1 MILTMRC
8 RSDADSASDLHCCVF
23 PDSRARHAVGLAHM
37 PDQRGSVMERTFE
50 FTAGIFVRR
59 QVRDELNRIKFYGVS
74 IDWLET
80 KKALESDFVVKA
92 PQWVI
97 DNIKRSIVAWNAK

>member
-1 MILTMRC
+1 MKF
-8 RSDADSASDLHCCVF
+8 RSDVDRTRDLYCCMF
-23 PDSRARHAVGLAHM
+23 SDSRASHTVGMAHM
-37 PDQRGSVMERTFE
+37 LDQRGSLMERTFE

>member
-1 MILTMRC
+1 MK
-8 RSDADSASDLHCCVF
+8 
-23 PDSRARHAVGLAHM
+23 
-37 PDQRGSVMERTFE
+37 TFE

-59 QVRDELNRIKFYGVS
+59 QVRAELNRIKFYGVP

-80 KKALESDFVVKA
+80 KKALESDFAVKA
-92 PQWVI
+92 PQWII